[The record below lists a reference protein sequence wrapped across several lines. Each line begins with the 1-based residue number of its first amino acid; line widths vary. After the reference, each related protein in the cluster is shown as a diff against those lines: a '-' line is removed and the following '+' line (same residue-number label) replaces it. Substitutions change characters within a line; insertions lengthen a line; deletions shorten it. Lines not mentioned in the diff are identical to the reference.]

1 MSTWCLLA
9 GEFRDISAKSKNPR
23 YYTWYRC
30 IWDVM
35 ITFCTLS
42 NKLSDFNA
50 LDNTRRDSSV
60 KETLTGNL
68 MA

>member
-1 MSTWCLLA
+1 
-9 GEFRDISAKSKNPR
+9 
-23 YYTWYRC
+23 
-30 IWDVM
+30 M